1 MRTKLLFL
9 IALSTM
15 LFLGCSV
22 DPLDEPNMTTIN
34 DNTERS
40 VKPTPISFKSSG
52 VITVMEDRMCEPY
65 LYLDMNGILVS
76 EAFGKMRVSMTNCT
90 DFRTVHFIKGSYEDG
105 NGDKMFFYS
114 EVSGYDENGNWH
126 LYVFDGGTG
135 RYMNLSGK
143 LKVYDHIELQNEKEG
158 IFIQH
163 AEGILSF

>member
-1 MRTKLLFL
+1 
-9 IALSTM
+9 
-15 LFLGCSV
+15 
-22 DPLDEPNMTTIN
+22 
-34 DNTERS
+34 
-40 VKPTPISFKSSG
+40 
-52 VITVMEDRMCEPY
+52 
-65 LYLDMNGILVS
+65 
-76 EAFGKMRVSMTNCT
+76 MTNCT
-90 DFRTVHFIKGSYEDG
+90 DFRTVHFIKGSYEDD